1 VEISPKDR
9 RQARENPQ
17 RSKNQEVTD
26 MTRRD
31 TTSFTVTV
39 SLPTYMMKIGFW
51 QPPRLQQLSL
61 LAYSIDG
68 RLPSVVFF
76 STTIHS
82 QFQNEPQNCLGMA
95 ME

>member
-1 VEISPKDR
+1 
-9 RQARENPQ
+9 
-17 RSKNQEVTD
+17 
-26 MTRRD
+26 
-31 TTSFTVTV
+31 
-39 SLPTYMMKIGFW
+39 MMKIGFW

-82 QFQNEPQNCLGMA
+82 QFQNEPQNCLGHGGDA
-95 ME
+95 GGALFTGVFLDKLCWLVSSERCRTQ